1 MLNIVL
7 LLPVILALL
16 SWWKKSPRLNNALML
31 IHAIMHLSASIYFV
45 YRAEYY
51 PGYFKTDSLGQFFF
65 LIITLLYLAVAIYST
80 AFLKDIKGKRHSIYT
95 ICLMLFVTAMDG
107 SVFATNLGLSWVF
120 IETTTLVSAV
130 LIYHEQTRSALE
142 ASWKYIFIC
151 SVGIALAF
159 VGIILLFISL
169 PLGGSLNFDN
179 LYAMSGSISTFWL
192 KIAFVF
198 LICGFGT
205 KLGLAPLHFW
215 LPDAHSEAPAP
226 VSALLSGALLNTA
239 LVPLLRI
246 FRLMSLSGLA
256 DMARQMFVLMGLLSV
271 FIAAVFMIR
280 TKNYK
285 RMLAYSSIENMG
297 LATLAFGMG
306 GIAVYAGFLQ
316 LLGHSLVKSAFF
328 LTTGN
333 VYSIYHTK
341 EIGRING
348 LRNTHAYSG
357 WLWLIAF
364 MLLVGMPSSPIFV
377 SEFLLMSSLLKSGN
391 YWLMG
396 VLLLFLTVIIYSL
409 ARMSII
415 ITSGKG
421 KTPVHLTPVYY
432 LPQIS
437 LLIIAAICGLYL
449 PIFLQNIISNSIKLL
464 SP

>member
-7 LLPVILALL
+7 ILPVILALI
-16 SWWKKSPRLNNALML
+16 SWWKKSPSLNNKLIIVHALTHF
-31 IHAIMHLSASIYFV
+31 IASVYFV

-51 PGYFKTDSLGQFFF
+51 PGYFKTDAMGQFFF
-65 LIITLLYLAVAIYST
+65 LIISLLYLAVAVYST
-80 AFLKDIKGKRHSIYT
+80 AFLKDVTGKRHSIYT

-159 VGIILLFISL
+159 VGIILLFIAM
-169 PLGGSLNFDN
+169 PEYGSLNFDN
-179 LYAMSGSISTFWL
+179 MYAMSGSISVFWL
-192 KIAFVF
+192 RIAFVF

-239 LVPLLRI
+239 LVPLLRV
-246 FRLMSLSGLA
+246 FRLMELSGQA
-256 DMARQMFVLMGLLSV
+256 MMAKQLFILMGVLSV

-297 LATLAFGMG
+297 LATLSFGIG
-306 GIAVYAGFLQ
+306 GIALYAGFLQ

-333 VYSIYHTK
+333 VYTIYHSK
-341 EIGRING
+341 EFERVNG
-348 LRNTHAYSG
+348 LRNTHTPSG

-364 MLLVGMPSSPIFV
+364 MLLVGMPSSPIFI
-377 SEFLLMSSLLKSGN
+377 SEFLLVSTLLKNGS
-391 YWLMG
+391 YWLLG
-396 VLLLFLTVIIYSL
+396 ILLLLLTVIIYSL
-409 ARMSII
+409 ARMSLK

-421 KTPVHLTPVYY
+421 KTHVKLNPALY
-432 LPQIS
+432 LPQIG
-437 LLIIAAICGLYL
+437 LLLLAAICGIYL
-449 PIFLQNIISNSIKLL
+449 PTFLQNIISSSIKLL